1 MKLYVVRHGE
11 SESNRDKRFS
21 GWSQV
26 HLTEQGR
33 RDAQRAGEMLAG
45 LHFDRVYASDLPRAL
60 ETARIALPGCE
71 PEQRAQLRENN
82 VGAFQDRPVAQ
93 CREEYGELCDRCV
106 LERDFTPVG
115 GENRAM
121 MFARVASFMRE
132 MEASDA
138 RSIAV
143 FCHEGTIKR
152 MLDYVLGQDVG
163 HRAIWLANGSVS
175 VFSYGTRWRL
185 DAFNLTQDIWKREV
199 LR

>member
-1 MKLYVVRHGE
+1 MKIYAVRHGE
-11 SESNRDKRFS
+11 SESNRDRRFS

-26 HLTEQGR
+26 HLTEAGR
-33 RDAQRAGEMLAG
+33 RDAQRAGELLAG
-45 LHFDRVYASDLPRAL
+45 LRFDRVYASDLQRAL

-71 PEQRAQLRENN
+71 PEPRAQLREND
-82 VGAFQDRPVAQ
+82 VGAFQDRLVTER
-93 CREEYGELCDRCV
+93 REAYGELCDRCV
-106 LERDFTPVG
+106 QERDFPPVG

-132 MEASDA
+132 MEVSDA

-152 MLDYVLGQDVG
+152 MLDYVLGQEVG

-175 VFSYGTRWRL
+175 VFSSGARWRL